1 MAYRWLAALVL
12 CVALARERAG
22 AASAIG
28 RYLGGLGLLIMAA
41 TTPIVLLVSRL
52 FYRHCE
58 APWVRAQMLDPLT
71 GPGSARHSRP
81 VGLCC

>member
-12 CVALARERAG
+12 CAALARERAG

-28 RYLGGLGLLIMAA
+28 RYFGGLGLLIMAA

-58 APWVRAQMLDPLT
+58 APWVRRSNA
-71 GPGSARHSRP
+71 
-81 VGLCC
+81 